1 MVRNL
6 TGTRLNRRRLVGGA
20 AGGGAAFALSGSG
33 IPGIVAAKRAP
44 AVIQSSTKFT
54 YWGGLIFSDEANTML
69 VEEIGKWGEENG
81 LDAEVVMI
89 NQNETNQKVS
99 AAVESDTMPD
109 ALDLGLELLLLLS
122 QTEQLMDLGDTFDT
136 IGEAHGGWF
145 PSLANATDPSKFNGT
160 RTGVPFGSSGNVL
173 FRRMD
178 VLEEAGFSEAPTT
191 WQEVSDQAR
200 EAQTPGVIFG
210 MGFALSNVGDANQQ
224 VSVMQSYGGRIAN
237 DEGTEVTIKSDDTRT
252 YLEWVTTAYED
263 GLFPPGVTTW
273 DGAGDN
279 TSYLSGQSIFIA
291 NTGSVTLA
299 MQEDDPDLA
308 ESTGYTALPAGPVM
322 QVSPINP
329 NVRAVPA
336 SSGNPEMAKVLIEH
350 LANPAFMEAYYNV
363 AIYGPVL
370 QDQQTFPVFEDPVH
384 GGLLDLVKNGTAPAE
399 PDTFNAA
406 YAEVSSTFL
415 IPKMVQRVV
424 VDGYT
429 LDEAMDE
436 AQQAAEAI
444 YAKYE

>member
-1 MVRNL
+1 MVRDL
-6 TGTRLNRRRLVGGA
+6 RTRLNRRRLIGGA
-20 AGGGAAFALSGSG
+20 AGGGAAFALAGTG

-44 AVIQSSTKFT
+44 AVIQGSTSFT
-54 YWGGLIFSDEANTML
+54 YWGGLIFSDEANNML
-69 VEEIGKWGEENG
+69 VEEIETWGAENG
-81 LDAEVVMI
+81 LEAEVVMI

-109 ALDLGLELLLLLS
+109 ALDLGLDLLLLS
-122 QTEQLMDLGDTFDT
+122 QTDQLMDLGETFDA

-145 PSLANATDPSKFNGT
+145 PSLVNATDPAKFGGT

-173 FRRMD
+173 FRRTD
-178 VLEEAGFSEAPTT
+178 VLSEAGFTEAPET
-191 WQEVSDQAR
+191 WQELSEQAR

-237 DEGTEVTIKSDDTRT
+237 DEGTEATIKSEDTRA

-299 MQEDDPDLA
+299 MNDEDPELA
-308 ESTGYTALPAGPVM
+308 EATAYTALPAGPVM
-322 QVSPINP
+322 QVSPTNP

-336 SSGNPEMAKVLIEH
+336 SSGNPEMAKALIEH
-350 LANPAFMEAYYNV
+350 LANPEFMEAYYNV

-370 QDQQTFPVFEDPVH
+370 QDQQSFPVFEEPVH

-399 PDTFNAA
+399 PDVFNAA
-406 YAEVSSTFL
+406 YAEVSTTFL

-444 YAKYE
+444 YAKYR

>member
-1 MVRNL
+1 MVRNS
-6 TGTRLNRRRLVGGA
+6 GNRMNRRRLIGGA
-20 AGGGAAFALSGSG
+20 AGGGAAFALSGSR
-33 IPGIVAAKRAP
+33 IPEIVAAKKAP
-44 AVIQSSTKFT
+44 AVIQGSTKFT
-54 YWGGLIFSDEANTML
+54 YWGGLIFSEEANNML
-69 VEEIGKWGEENG
+69 VEEIQAWGEQNNIE
-81 LDAEVVMI
+81 AEVVMI

-109 ALDLGLELLLLLS
+109 ALDMGLDLLLLLS
-122 QTEQLMDLGDTFDT
+122 QTGQLMDLSGTFDK

-145 PSLANATDPSKFNGT
+145 DSVANATDPSIYGGA

-173 FRRMD
+173 FRRTD
-178 VLEEAGFSEAPTT
+178 ILSEAGFTEAPQT
-191 WQEVSDQAR
+191 WQELSDQAR
-200 EAQTPGVIFG
+200 EAQAPPVFG
-210 MGFALSNVGDANQQ
+210 MGLALSNVGDGNLQI
-224 VSVMQSYGGRIAN
+224 SVMQSYGGRIAN
-237 DEGTEVTIKSDDTRT
+237 DEGTEATIKSEETRA
-252 YLEWVTTAYED
+252 YLEWVTGAYED

-279 TSYLSGQSIFIA
+279 TAYLSGQAIFIA

-299 MQEDDPDLA
+299 MNEDDPELA
-308 ESTGYTALPAGPVM
+308 EATGYTALPAGPVM
-322 QVSPINP
+322 QVSPTNP

-336 SSGNPEMAKVLIEH
+336 SSANPDAAKALIEH
-350 LANPAFMEAYYNV
+350 LANPEFIEAYYNV

-370 QDQQTFPVFEDPVH
+370 QDQASFPVFEDPVH

-399 PDTFNAA
+399 PDVFNAA

-424 VDGYT
+424 IDNYT

-436 AQQAAEAI
+436 AQEAAEEI
-444 YAKYE
+444 YAKYR

>member
-1 MVRNL
+1 MMRNS
-6 TGTRLNRRRLVGGA
+6 GPRINRRRLMGGA
-20 AGGGAAFALSGSG
+20 AGGGAAFALGG
-33 IPGIVAAKRAP
+33 ARIPEIVAAKKAP
-44 AVIQSSTKFT
+44 AVIQGSTKFT
-54 YWGGLIFSDEANTML
+54 YWGGLIFSEEANNML
-69 VEEIGKWGEENG
+69 VEEIQAWGEENG

-99 AAVESDTMPD
+99 AAVESNTMPD
-109 ALDLGLELLLLLS
+109 ALDMGLDLLLLLS
-122 QTEQLMDLGDTFDT
+122 QTGQLMDLSETFDK

-145 PSLANATDPSKFNGT
+145 ASVANATDPAKFQGA

-173 FRRMD
+173 FRRTD
-178 VLEEAGFSEAPTT
+178 ILSEAGFTEAPET
-191 WQEVSDQAR
+191 WQELSDQAR
-200 EAQTPGVIFG
+200 EAQAPPVFG

-224 VSVMQSYGGRIAN
+224 ISVMQSYGGRIAN
-237 DEGTEVTIKSDDTRT
+237 DEGTEATIKSEDTRD
-252 YLEWVTTAYED
+252 YLEWVTTAYND
-263 GLFPPGVTTW
+263 GLFPPGATTW

-279 TSYLSGQSIFIA
+279 TAYLSGQAIFIA

-299 MQEDDPDLA
+299 MNEDDPELA
-308 ESTGYTALPAGPVM
+308 EATGYTALPAGPVM
-322 QVSPINP
+322 QVSPTNP

-336 SSGNPEMAKVLIEH
+336 SSSNPDAAKTLIEH
-350 LANPAFMEAYYNV
+350 LANPEFMEAYYNV

-370 QDQQTFPVFEDPVH
+370 QDQQSFPVFAGPVH
-384 GGLLDLVKNGTAPAE
+384 GGLLDLVKSGTAPAE
-399 PDTFNAA
+399 PDVFNAA

-444 YAKYE
+444 YAKYR